1 MKEYSAEKFKCE
13 YCDSD
18 ISLLTKKLQQHPTSQ
33 LWLRHGQC
41 CAACKSARETNGIN
55 NKELISIQDFDKIFN
70 NNALKPEDHNT
81 NLIHTL
87 TRDSEIED
95 EAKLNMKPAI
105 FDIVSIFRNN
115 ADPKVRHLA
124 LVALYRTQDPWAMDF
139 LKRHLEFEGDEQI
152 QKLNLNVIRDYI
164 DSEKL
169 QRAAL

>member
-95 EAKLNMKPAI
+95 EAKLNMRIWARKMIRAGNI
-105 FDIVSIFRNN
+105 IATLS
-115 ADPKVRHLA
+115 
-124 LVALYRTQDPWAMDF
+124 LVASF
-139 LKRHLEFEGDEQI
+139 LLFYNEYFYQAI
-152 QKLNLNVIRDYI
+152 
-164 DSEKL
+164 
-169 QRAAL
+169 AALIVAVLGIVICRLGVWKKCRRE